1 MSASG
6 KMPQGGGRM
15 RGGVREPH
23 MSREDMKKSLGKGST
38 VWRLF
43 RFIFK
48 NYKFRFGVVLVCIVI
63 SALATLASSLF
74 TKTLIDDYITPLLSQ
89 AVPDFSPLVVALV
102 KLAAVLLVGV
112 AASYSYN
119 LIMIFVGQG
128 TMLKLR
134 QSLFSHMEDLPLSY
148 FDSHSH
154 GDIMSVYTN
163 DVDTLRQVIGNTVP
177 NLFQSLI
184 TLISTFVSMVV
195 LSMPLTLVSILMAA
209 LTVRVT
215 TALGKI
221 SRAHFVE
228 RQKALGA
235 VNGFIEEMVSG
246 QRVVKVYCH
255 EKKAVEDFSVLN
267 ERLRSSAYNANKIG
281 SMVMPIN
288 GNIGNLGYV
297 LTAVVGALIA
307 IGGLTAWYMSG
318 IGGATL
324 TLGTLVAFLSLQ
336 KNFTRPI
343 SSISNEINSIAMASA
358 GTDRVYSLLDEPQE
372 VDEGKVTLVNTTVAP
387 DGSLV
392 ESPVRTGSWAWKAVG
407 LSGQPSTPLRP
418 PGGLRGVPL
427 RLPESLRSESPVAAE
442 GDLASGLAS
451 PGRSHPRLVRGR
463 GPLAEQVGGA
473 ERSEESGLSEPDAD
487 DAGAEGR
494 PATLTPLQGLVSLED
509 VDFSYVEGKQ
519 VLFDISLTAYPGQKI
534 AFVGGTGAGKTT
546 ITNLINRFYEIQEG
560 TITYDGFDIRRIDKD
575 SLRRSLGIVL
585 QETRLFS
592 ASVLDNI
599 RYGRLDATDEECREA
614 ARLVYADSFIR
625 RLPQGYDT
633 ILAADGGNLSQ
644 GERQL
649 LAIARAAVANPPV
662 LILDEATSSID
673 TRTEKLIQKGMDS
686 LMKGRTT
693 FVIAHRLSTVQNAN
707 YIMVMDRGR
716 IIERGRHDEL
726 LAQKGKYYELYTG
739 NQITA

>member
-1 MSASG
+1 MSSNQNTQ
-6 KMPQGGGRM
+6 KMNPAGGRM

-23 MSREDMKKSLGKGST
+23 MSRAELKKSLGKGST

-43 RFIFK
+43 GFIFK
-48 NYKFRFGVVLVCIVI
+48 NYKIRFAVVLACIVV
-63 SALATLASSLF
+63 SALTTLASSLF
-74 TKTLIDDYITPLLSQ
+74 TRTLIDDYITPMLSQ
-89 AVPDFSPLVVALV
+89 SIPDYSPLAVALL
-102 KLAAVLLVGV
+102 KLAVVLLVGV

-134 QSLFSHMEDLPLSY
+134 QGLFSHMEDLPLSF

-184 TLISTFVSMVV
+184 TLVSTFISMVV
-195 LSMPLTLVSILMAA
+195 LSLPLTLVSVLMAV

-215 TALGKI
+215 ARLGSI
-221 SRAHFVE
+221 SRKYFAD
-228 RQKALGA
+228 RQRSLGA

-255 EKKAVEDFSVLN
+255 EKKAVEDFAVLN
-267 ERLRSSAYNANKIG
+267 EQLRSSAYNANKIG

-307 IGGLTAWYMSG
+307 LGGVTAWYLSG

-372 VDEGKVTLVNTTVAP
+372 VDNGNVTLVNTSVSHN
-387 DGSLV
+387 GSLAV
-392 ESPVRTGSWAWKAVG
+392 SESRTGNWAWKAKG
-407 LSGQPSTPLRP
+407 
-418 PGGLRGVPL
+418 
-427 RLPESLRSESPVAAE
+427 EE
-442 GDLASGLAS
+442 
-451 PGRSHPRLVRGR
+451 LV
-463 GPLAEQVGGA
+463 
-473 ERSEESGLSEPDAD
+473 
-487 DAGAEGR
+487 
-494 PATLTPLQGLVSLED
+494 PLQGLVSLKD

-560 TITYDGFDIRRIDKD
+560 TITYDGFNIRDIEKD

-585 QETRLFS
+585 QETCLFS
-592 ASVLDNI
+592 ASVIDNI
-599 RYGRLDATDEECREA
+599 RYGRLDATDDECRA
-614 ARLVYADSFIR
+614 AAKLVYADSFIR

-633 ILAADGGNLSQ
+633 VLSADGGNLSQ

-649 LAIARAAVANPPV
+649 LAIARAAVADPPV

-707 YIMVMDRGR
+707 YIMVLDHGR

>member
-1 MSASG
+1 
-6 KMPQGGGRM
+6 
-15 RGGVREPH
+15 
-23 MSREDMKKSLGKGST
+23 
-38 VWRLF
+38 
-43 RFIFK
+43 
-48 NYKFRFGVVLVCIVI
+48 
-63 SALATLASSLF
+63 
-74 TKTLIDDYITPLLSQ
+74 
-89 AVPDFSPLVVALV
+89 
-102 KLAAVLLVGV
+102 
-112 AASYSYN
+112 
-119 LIMIFVGQG
+119 
-128 TMLKLR
+128 
-134 QSLFSHMEDLPLSY
+134 SLFSHMEDLPLSY

-154 GDIMSVYTN
+154 GDIMSIYTN

-184 TLISTFVSMVV
+184 TLVSTFVSMVV
-195 LSMPLTLVSILMAA
+195 LSMPLTLVSILMAI

-215 TALGKI
+215 TGLGKI

-255 EKKAVEDFSVLN
+255 EKKAIDDFSVLN

-318 IGGATL
+318 IGGSVL

-372 VDEGKVTLVNTTVAP
+372 IDNGKVTLVNTTVSP

-392 ESPVRTGSWAWKAVG
+392 ESPIRTGTWAWKA
-407 LSGQPSTPLRP
+407 
-418 PGGLRGVPL
+418 
-427 RLPESLRSESPVAAE
+427 
-442 GDLASGLAS
+442 
-451 PGRSHPRLVRGR
+451 
-463 GPLAEQVGGA
+463 
-473 ERSEESGLSEPDAD
+473 PD
-487 DAGAEGR
+487 GR
-494 PATLTPLQGLVSLED
+494 PGTLTPLQGQVSLKD

-519 VLFDISLTAYPGQKI
+519 VLYDITLTAYPGQKI

-560 TITYDGFDIRRIDKD
+560 TITYDGFDIRDIDKD
-575 SLRRSLGIVL
+575 SLRRSLGVVL
-585 QETRLFS
+585 QETRLLS

-614 ARLVYADSFIR
+614 AKLVYADSFIR

-707 YIMVMDRGR
+707 YIMVMDHGH
-716 IIERGRHDEL
+716 IIERGRHDDL

-739 NQITA
+739 NQINA